1 MGRIGTDPDA
11 SLLKKLLFRLDGAA
25 NSRRVEF
32 TSIAGNRWEAE
43 LCLHSGMNPQSPR
56 LMILFRSKSDPDE
69 PQRYVKAPPG
79 VSKDPREAAEEL
91 SEDDLRQLLS
101 ESVKI

>member
-1 MGRIGTDPDA
+1 MGRIGTEPDA

-32 TSIAGNRWEAE
+32 TSTAGNHWEAE
-43 LCLHSGMNPQSPR
+43 LSLHSGMNPQSPR
-56 LMILFRSKSDPDE
+56 LKILFRSKSNPVE
-69 PQRYVKAPPG
+69 PQRYNEAPPG

-101 ESVKI
+101 ESVKV

>member
-25 NSRRVEF
+25 NSSRVEF
-32 TSIAGNRWEAE
+32 SSTAGNRWEAE
-43 LCLHSGMNPQSPR
+43 LSLHSGMTPQSPR
-56 LMILFRSKSDPDE
+56 LKILFRCKSTPDE
-69 PQRYVKAPPG
+69 PQRYNETPPD
-79 VSKDPREAAEEL
+79 VSKDPRKAREEL

-101 ESVKI
+101 ESVKV